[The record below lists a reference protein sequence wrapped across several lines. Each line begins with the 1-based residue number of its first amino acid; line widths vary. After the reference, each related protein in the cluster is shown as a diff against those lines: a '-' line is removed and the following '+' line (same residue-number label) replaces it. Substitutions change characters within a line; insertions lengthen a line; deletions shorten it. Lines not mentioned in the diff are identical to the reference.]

1 MDNFIAKVRS
11 FVSIKL
17 RSALLL
23 KRTRPTLFSNSYV
36 SLTLLLPLHGFLAPG
51 APLLRLQVQL
61 PTTNNIKQKSIG
73 KHPIRKSTG
82 LIRDFHEVMTRS
94 Y

>member
-1 MDNFIAKVRS
+1 MDKLIANVRS

-23 KRTRPTLFSNSYV
+23 KRTRPALLSNSCV
-36 SLTLLLPLHGFLAPG
+36 SLTHLLPLHGFLAPR
-51 APLLRLQVQL
+51 APLLRLEVQL

-73 KHPIRKSTG
+73 KHPKRKSTG
-82 LIRDFHEVMTRS
+82 LIRDFHEVMRRS